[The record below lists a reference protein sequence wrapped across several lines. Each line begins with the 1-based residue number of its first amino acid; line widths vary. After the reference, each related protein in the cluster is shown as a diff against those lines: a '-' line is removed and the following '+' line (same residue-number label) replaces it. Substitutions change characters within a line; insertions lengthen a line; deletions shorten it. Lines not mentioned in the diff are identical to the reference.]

1 MRLARGLL
9 LSTLLISGAN
19 ASDYLRGAISDEPSY
34 QPAPQQASNTVD
46 WSGFYVGGLAS
57 YNTGRINTR
66 GVGSNLAM
74 RAFPNLTVTD
84 QIGGLAHYQDGRD
97 TAGGYGAFV
106 GYNMMWDDVVLGVE
120 GEYSRTSI
128 ERDSPISPI
137 GRRLTPS
144 SSTTLA
150 YNTMLTGGSVKT
162 TVPQYGVVRLR
173 AGWAVGQ
180 FMPYASLGVVMAD
193 ARTKST
199 LQGTLTEYIL
209 NTTTG
214 AWEPGGTVNANV
226 SSKNQTVS
234 WGYAIGAGMDVMLA
248 GNIFVRGKYEFL
260 SFGGSQSTHIGLH
273 TFKAG
278 AGVKF

>member
-9 LSTLLISGAN
+9 LSTLLVSGAN
-19 ASDYLRGAISDEPSY
+19 AGDYLRGAISDAPAY
-34 QPAPQQASNTVD
+34 QAAPAPAASTVD
-46 WSGFYVGGLAS
+46 WSGFYVGGNAS
-57 YNTGRINTR
+57 FNTGRINTR
-66 GVGSNLAM
+66 GAGTNLAM
-74 RAFPNLTVTD
+74 RAFSNLTVTD

-97 TAGGYGAFV
+97 SAGGFGAFV

-120 GEYSRTSI
+120 GEYARTAI

-137 GRRLTPS
+137 GRRLTPAN
-144 SSTTLA
+144 STTLA
-150 YNTMLTGGSVKT
+150 YDTVLTGGSVKT
-162 TVPQYGVVRLR
+162 TVPQYGVLRLR

-180 FMPYASLGVVMAD
+180 FMPYASVGVVMAD

-209 NTTTG
+209 NTNTG
-214 AWEPGGTVNANV
+214 NWQPSGTVNANV
-226 SSKNQTVS
+226 SSKNQTMS
-234 WGYAIGAGMDVMLA
+234 WGYAIGAGMDVLLA
-248 GNIFVRGKYEFL
+248 GNIFLRGKYEFL
-260 SFGGSQSTHIGLH
+260 SFGGRQSTHVGLH